1 MQPLEI
7 LLLSLPVLILAFTV
21 HEFGH
26 AWVALKQGDDT
37 AYQLGRVTLN
47 PLVHIDPI
55 GSLLLP
61 GIAALTGAPMIGW
74 ARPTPVTPRKF
85 RNYRRG
91 DLLVSIAGVAA
102 NLVLAVVF
110 AALFVAVVWLG
121 RLLPDL
127 ARSWELLLVML
138 GRGIELNVL
147 LILFNL
153 LPLPG
158 LDGSHILYHFLPA
171 DLGARYRAMEPYGIF
186 ILFGLLFLGA
196 FRFLQV
202 AAGGIYGVFVSGISL
217 FI

>member
-7 LLLSLPVLILAFTV
+7 LLLSLPVLILSFTA
-21 HEFGH
+21 HEFAH

-47 PLVHIDPI
+47 PAAHIDPI

-74 ARPTPVTPRKF
+74 ARPVPVTPRKF

-91 DLLVSIAGVAA
+91 DILVSIAGVTA
-102 NLVLAVVF
+102 NLILAFVF
-110 AALFVAVVWLG
+110 ALLIVAVVWLG
-121 RLLPDL
+121 RALPDMG
-127 ARSWELLLVML
+127 RTWELLLLML
-138 GRGIELNVL
+138 RQGVLLNIL

-171 DLGARYRAMEPYGIF
+171 DLSARYRTLEPYGIF

-202 AAGGIYGVFVSGISL
+202 AVWGIYGVFEGGIRL
-217 FI
+217 LI

>member
-1 MQPLEI
+1 MQPLEL
-7 LLLSLPVLILAFTV
+7 LLLSLPVLILSFTV
-21 HEFGH
+21 HEFAH

-47 PLVHIDPI
+47 PAVHIDPI

-74 ARPTPVTPRKF
+74 ARPVPVTPRKF

-91 DLLVSIAGVAA
+91 DLLVSIAGVTA
-102 NLVLAVVF
+102 NLILAVICAV
-110 AALFVAVVWLG
+110 LVVAVVWLG
-121 RLLPDL
+121 RGLPDL
-127 ARSWELLLVML
+127 RPTWELLIVML
-138 GRGIELNVL
+138 TRGIELNIL

-171 DLGARYRAMEPYGIF
+171 DLGARYRTLEPYGIF

-202 AAGGIYGVFVSGISL
+202 AVGEIYGVFAGGISL
-217 FI
+217 LI

>member
-7 LLLSLPVLILAFTV
+7 LLLSLPVLILSFTV
-21 HEFGH
+21 HEFAH

-47 PLVHIDPI
+47 PAAHIDPI

-74 ARPTPVTPRKF
+74 ARPVPVTPRKF

-91 DLLVSIAGVAA
+91 DILVSIAGVTA
-102 NLVLAVVF
+102 NLILAVVF
-110 AALFVAVVWLG
+110 AVLIVAVVWLG
-121 RLLPDL
+121 RALPDMG
-127 ARSWELLLVML
+127 RTWELLLLML
-138 GRGIELNVL
+138 RQGVLLNIL

-171 DLGARYRAMEPYGIF
+171 DLGARYRTLEPYGIF

-196 FRFLQV
+196 FRFLMV
-202 AAGGIYGVFVSGISL
+202 AVWGIYDVFEGGIRLLI
-217 FI
+217 